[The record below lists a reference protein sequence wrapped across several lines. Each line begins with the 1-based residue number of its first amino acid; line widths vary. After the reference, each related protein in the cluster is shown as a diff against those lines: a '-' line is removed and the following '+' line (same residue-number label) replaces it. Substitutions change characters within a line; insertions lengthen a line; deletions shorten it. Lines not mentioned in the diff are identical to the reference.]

1 MSKYCDSTYSF
12 WSKQYCIETVDGQ
25 AVWFLYNQ
33 NPTLCAFF
41 NSLRKVCV
49 HREYLSVKI
58 PCGNS
63 KKFNNVWQWVFFPD
77 DYEFYDQKSWNN
89 GPPWIFRTVR
99 KLNAVPSPNPQHRI
113 WSSYLRTTPTRFRS
127 EWRSPEKH
135 WVSKLYGYKT
145 FKDYKNILIDIL
157 L

>member
-25 AVWFLYNQ
+25 AVWLLYNE
-33 NPTLCAFF
+33 NTTLCAFF

-99 KLNAVPSPNPQHRI
+99 KIKRSSKPKPSTSDLIELLENYSNQVPIWVTESRKTLSQQTIRI
-113 WSSYLRTTPTRFRS
+113 
-127 EWRSPEKH
+127 
-135 WVSKLYGYKT
+135 
-145 FKDYKNILIDIL
+145 
-157 L
+157 

>member
-1 MSKYCDSTYSF
+1 MIQHTVFGPNNIALKRLMA
-12 WSKQYCIETVDGQ
+12 KQFDCCTM
-25 AVWFLYNQ
+25 
-33 NPTLCAFF
+33 
-41 NSLRKVCV
+41 
-49 HREYLSVKI
+49 KI
-58 PCGNS
+58 PRFVRSLIVCEKFVYTENICLWKYLVVTAKNS
-63 KKFNNVWQWVFFPD
+63 ATYDNEFFSD
-77 DYEFYDQKSWNN
+77 DNGVYDQKSWNN